1 VVGRTSRTGISVAG
15 PWINQVEIQFG
26 ASGQVSLGALT
37 NLSGD
42 GAFGF
47 MMVAL
52 AIPGLVPGL
61 SSVIGP
67 LLGLALIS
75 LGVQFLWGNGAPWI
89 PTRLQSL
96 NIHRTKVWPLLVRID
111 GLFSRWGHKMSWMDR
126 PVPGGWIG
134 AGVIWAGLV
143 LGSPL
148 GFIPMSNAA
157 PALAVCLMGI
167 SIIDEA
173 PSFAW
178 IGLGL
183 LLLYTLFIGSM
194 LFLYWNV
201 LIEPF
206 LTWIASLL

>member
-1 VVGRTSRTGISVAG
+1 MVAEPSRIGTAITG

-37 NLSGD
+37 SLSGER
-42 GAFGF
+42 AFGF
-47 MMVAL
+47 IMVAL

-61 SSVIGP
+61 SSVVGP

-75 LGVQFLWGNGAPWI
+75 LGVQFLWGNGTPWI
-89 PTRLQSL
+89 PVRLQSL

-111 GLFSRWGHKMSWMDR
+111 GLFSRWGHKITWMDR
-126 PVPGGWIG
+126 PIPTGWIG
-134 AGVIWAGLV
+134 CGAIWAGLV

-167 SIIDEA
+167 SIIDDA
-173 PSFAW
+173 PAFAW
-178 IGLGL
+178 MGLAL
-183 LLLYTLFIGSM
+183 LLLYTLFVGSM

-206 LTWIASLL
+206 LSWMVSLL